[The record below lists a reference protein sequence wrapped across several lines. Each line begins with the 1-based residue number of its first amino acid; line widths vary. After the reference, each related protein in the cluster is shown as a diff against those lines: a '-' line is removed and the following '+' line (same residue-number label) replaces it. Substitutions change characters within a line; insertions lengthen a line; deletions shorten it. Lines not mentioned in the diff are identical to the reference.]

1 LPAYIFRPLVNQY
14 YKDIIKISWP
24 IIIGQLGM
32 VFTGFFDTLMVGQL
46 GYKELAAA
54 GVCNSIFFLV
64 AVFPMGVTMAFA
76 TIVSILQGKNKTSSY
91 TLLARD
97 SALITLGLSLV
108 TSLVTYIFIKE
119 FHVFQ
124 QTEDVAAL
132 AIPYLTLLMWSM
144 PPMLIFFFAKNL
156 CDGFSFTL
164 GGMVI
169 TLAALA
175 LNVFLNWVLIFGH
188 FGFPAY
194 GLNGAGY
201 ATIISRVFLAVTML
215 WVMLRSDKV
224 PITAKKFLNSF
235 SDFSRITFF
244 RKIWQIGFPTGLQYF
259 FEVAAFAGAAIMAG
273 WLGSQELAAHN
284 LAITLASLTYMF
296 AGGISAGSSICVAK
310 AYGNGNTTNVKQFGK
325 AGLVIGLLVMIVF
338 ASFFFLFNAQLSQ
351 LFTDEPT
358 VIFMGS
364 QLLILAAIFQL
375 SDGVQAISI
384 GILRG
389 IADVKVPSLLIFIAY
404 WIIAM
409 PLGYLMS
416 HSSNTDAFWHGVN
429 GIWIGLSIGL
439 TLSASILSYRFYRL
453 LRSS

>member
-1 LPAYIFRPLVNQY
+1 VNQY

-54 GVCNSIFFLV
+54 GICNSIFFLV

-76 TIVSILQGKNKTSSY
+76 TIVGMLQGKNKTSSY
-91 TLLARD
+91 NLLARD
-97 SALITLGLSLV
+97 SALITVGLALV
-108 TSLVTYIFIKE
+108 TTLVTYVFIQE
-119 FHVFQ
+119 FHVFG
-124 QTEDVAAL
+124 QTADVAAL
-132 AIPYLTLLMWSM
+132 ATPYLTLLMWSM

-156 CDGFSFTL
+156 CDGFGFTF

-175 LNVFLNWVLIFGH
+175 LNVFLNWVLIFGK

-201 ATIISRVFLAVTML
+201 ATIISRIFLAVSML
-215 WVMLRSDKV
+215 WLMLRSDKV
-224 PITAKKFLNSF
+224 PIIARSF
-235 SDFSRITFF
+235 IRSFTDFSRITFF

-259 FEVAAFAGAAIMAG
+259 FEVGAFAGAAIMAG

-310 AYGNGNTTNVKQFGK
+310 AYGNGNTTNVKNFGK
-325 AGLVIGLLVMIVF
+325 AGLVIGLIVMIVF
-338 ASFFFLFNAQLSQ
+338 ASIFFFFNTLLTQ
-351 LFTDEPT
+351 LFTDEPR
-358 VIFMGS
+358 VVLMGS

-375 SDGVQAISI
+375 SDGIQTISI

-389 IADVKVPSLLIFIAY
+389 VADVKVPSLLIFVAY

-416 HSSNTDAFWHGVN
+416 HTSDTTVFWHGVN
-429 GIWIGLSIGL
+429 GIWLGLSIGL
-439 TLSASILSYRFYRL
+439 TLSACVLSYRFYSL
-453 LRSS
+453 LRNS

>member
-1 LPAYIFRPLVNQY
+1 
-14 YKDIIKISWP
+14 
-24 IIIGQLGM
+24 
-32 VFTGFFDTLMVGQL
+32 
-46 GYKELAAA
+46 
-54 GVCNSIFFLV
+54 
-64 AVFPMGVTMAFA
+64 
-76 TIVSILQGKNKTSSY
+76 
-91 TLLARD
+91 
-97 SALITLGLSLV
+97 
-108 TSLVTYIFIKE
+108 
-119 FHVFQ
+119 
-124 QTEDVAAL
+124 
-132 AIPYLTLLMWSM
+132 
-144 PPMLIFFFAKNL
+144 
-156 CDGFSFTL
+156 
-164 GGMVI
+164 
-169 TLAALA
+169 
-175 LNVFLNWVLIFGH
+175 
-188 FGFPAY
+188 Y

-201 ATIISRVFLAVTML
+201 ATIISRIFLAVSML
-215 WVMLRSDKV
+215 WLMLRSDKV
-224 PITAKKFLNSF
+224 PIVTRAFFRSF
-235 SDFSRITFF
+235 TDFSRITFF

-259 FEVAAFAGAAIMAG
+259 FEVGAFAGAAIMAG

-310 AYGNGNTTNVKQFGK
+310 AYGNGNTTNVKNFGK
-325 AGLVIGLLVMIVF
+325 AGLVIGLIVMIVF
-338 ASFFFLFNAQLSQ
+338 ASIFFFFNRSLTQ
-351 LFTDEPT
+351 LFTDEPR
-358 VIFMGS
+358 VLFMGS

-416 HSSNTDAFWHGVN
+416 HSSDTHVFWHGVN

>member
-1 LPAYIFRPLVNQY
+1 
-14 YKDIIKISWP
+14 
-24 IIIGQLGM
+24 M

-97 SALITLGLSLV
+97 SALVTIGLAVV
-108 TSLVTYIFIKE
+108 TSLITYFFIQEFQIFK
-119 FHVFQ
+119 

-132 AIPYLTLLMWSM
+132 ATPYLTLLMWSM
-144 PPMLIFFFAKNL
+144 APMLVFFFAKNL
-156 CDGFSFTL
+156 ADGFGFTL

-175 LNVFLNWVLIFGH
+175 LNVFLNWVLIFGK

-201 ATIISRVFLAVTML
+201 ATIISRIFLALTML
-215 WVMLRSDKV
+215 WVMLRSDQV
-224 PITAKKFLNSF
+224 PIKARAFFRSF
-235 SDFSRITFF
+235 TNFSRITFF

-310 AYGNGNTTNVKQFGK
+310 AYGNGNATNVKQFGK
-325 AGLVIGLLVMIVF
+325 AGLVIGLIVMIVF
-338 ASFFFLFNAQLSQ
+338 ASVFYLFNTQLAQ
-351 LFTDEPT
+351 LFTEEPT
-358 VIFMGS
+358 VLFMGS

-389 IADVKVPSLLIFIAY
+389 IADVKIPSLLIFIAY